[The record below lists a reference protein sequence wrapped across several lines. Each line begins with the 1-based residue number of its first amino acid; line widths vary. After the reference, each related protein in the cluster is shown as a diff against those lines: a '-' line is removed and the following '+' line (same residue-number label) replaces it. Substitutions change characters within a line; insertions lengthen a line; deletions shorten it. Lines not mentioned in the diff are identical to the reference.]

1 MQSATH
7 PFLHMT
13 HILLAGLALAGL
25 DACQTAKQDVLITH
39 VRLIDGTGS
48 DAFEGAVRIREGRI
62 LDVGDLKAAS
72 NDSVIDGRG
81 LVLAP
86 GFIDA
91 HSHHLGHILRNPS
104 SPATASQGI
113 TTIVLGQD
121 GSSEPMDS
129 LAALFRSRAF
139 AVNIASYTG
148 QTSLRE
154 QVMGE
159 KELLRTA
166 TAREI
171 EQMQSLL
178 TKELSKGSLG
188 LSTGLEYE
196 GAFYSSLEE
205 VLALAQTA
213 AASNGRYIS
222 HLRSEDF
229 RLDEALSEIIEIG
242 RKTGMPVQV
251 SHIKIADKMCWGQA
265 GRILSRMDSAR
276 QQGIDITADVY
287 PYTYWNSTL
296 KVLFPDKQYKDIR
309 SAALACQRLFDA
321 DSSMLAR
328 FRPNTTYEGRMIAD
342 LARERRETP
351 AATLLHLI
359 AAADKYRVADP
370 DADDVEAIAGK
381 SMLEADVRAFTQ
393 WKHSVICSDG
403 NAGRHPRGY
412 GSFPRVLGLYVREA
426 GLMRLEE
433 AIHKMTGLTA
443 KQLGIQGRG
452 LIQPG
457 QAADLVLFDPNAI
470 IDHATLQDS
479 HALSTGIHQVWV
491 NGGLVFQD
499 GQTTGQHTGALL
511 KR

>member
-1 MQSATH
+1 MRMAR
-7 PFLHMT
+7 
-13 HILLAGLALAGL
+13 ILITGLALVAAL
-25 DACQTAKQDVLITH
+25 NACQNNKRDILITH

-48 DAFEGAVRIREGRI
+48 DAFAGAVRIREGRI
-62 LDVGDLKAAS
+62 LEVGDIQAAS
-72 NDSVIDGRG
+72 TDSVIDGRG

-91 HSHHLGHILRNPS
+91 HSHHLGHILRDPS

-113 TTIVLGQD
+113 TTIVIGQD

-159 KELLRTA
+159 KELLRAA
-166 TAREI
+166 TAAEI
-171 EQMQSLL
+171 QQMQTLL
-178 TKELSKGSLG
+178 AKELSLGSLG

-196 GAFYSSLEE
+196 GAFYSSKEE

-213 AASNGRYIS
+213 ATSNGRYIS

-229 RLDEALSEIIEIG
+229 RLDEALDEIIEIG

-251 SHIKIADKMCWGQA
+251 SHIKIADKERWGQA
-265 GRILSRMDSAR
+265 GRILSRMDNAR
-276 QQGIDITADVY
+276 QQGVDITADVY

-296 KVLFPDKQYKDIR
+296 KVLFPDKRYTDIR
-309 SAALACQRLFDA
+309 SATLACQRLFDA

-328 FRPNTTYEGRMIAD
+328 YRPDTTYEGRMVGDI
-342 LARERRETP
+342 ARERKSSQAE
-351 AATLLHLI
+351 TLLHLVS
-359 AAADKYRVADP
+359 AAQAYRNSHPEADN
-370 DADDVEAIAGK
+370 VEAIAGK

-443 KQLGIQGRG
+443 KHLGIKGRG
-452 LIQPG
+452 LIRPG
-457 QAADLVLFDPNAI
+457 QAADLVLFDPRRI
-470 IDHATLQDS
+470 IDHATLQES
-479 HALSTGIHQVWV
+479 HALSTGIHMVWV

-499 GQTTGQHTGALL
+499 GRATGHHTGALI
-511 KR
+511 RR